1 MGSKDRNFWLT
12 DIGGRFRDLHILGC
26 KAGTSGDAF
35 MAMVKTRLVNE
46 QGKVNKDNLVRLWFT
61 PIIPTPSVREWGY
74 VYDAS
79 SVSGV
84 SGVTNY
90 ISPVRKKTVS
100 KRVEVRRSPRLNKTA
115 TVSGLKDM
123 NQQDLILSMKSN
135 NHVQGYEDDQVNLPN
150 VHQDECHPDDKPDFL
165 FKDYDEEEDG
175 EDESEDESGDDSE
188 EETQEQMNYEDW
200 VSMCARGIDVG
211 NDPDDCNEDF
221 NVGGFYEEQSA
232 PVNASSDEDLPSQEV
247 TQEEEAKWEEDFGQ
261 HLNEPQRL
269 EMINEDTPEVTP
281 GEISTGMAFGSMQAY
296 KDHLREYAVL
306 KHRDF
311 KVKKGDKIRHYSYCA
326 YRDAQK
332 CAWMVNARKVPEKD
346 DMTVTVRECN
356 IEHTCK
362 NPNEDYSRKCNAK
375 FVAKYLLKT
384 MDVASPVE
392 KADDIAKKII
402 RPQLQ
407 TEIPKWVARHA
418 RRLVLAERDGT
429 FETCY
434 KKTPQLVI
442 AATSLNPRSIGHF
455 SWSRDDKDNRF
466 ESLILAYNAQIK
478 GFMNGCRMVIGL
490 DGAHLTG
497 KFGGVMLSATEM
509 RKRIPDMAG
518 LTFISD
524 RMKGILE
531 SVKRLY
537 PLSNH
542 RYCLRHLY
550 KNFLTKGFRNP
561 RLVQLL
567 WQAAKAYKYHHW
579 EEAMQEIAEISPDAY
594 KYLIDAEPKSWAR
607 SWFPHDVACE
617 HIYSNFSE
625 SFNNMALKFR
635 GKPLTQL
642 VDMYT
647 HLVMVLFSNRRK
659 LAATWQ
665 AGDLVPAGKDLIK
678 VMCDLRG
685 NYECDP
691 SVEHKVYEVTNKA
704 TGKVFVVKVEEKKCT
719 CRQWQLRQFPCLH
732 GVVALFKLNPNW
744 SKYCSK
750 YYTVDYYRTAYQWS
764 ITPLGDIDEYQN
776 KTGINIL
783 HPHRLR
789 DKGRPC
795 VKRKKSWYE
804 KNKQPKRVTKC
815 SVCKGLDHN
824 ILTCQGPP
832 VGSNPKKK
840 GVRMECSVN
849 GDEFCITAAPTKK
862 MRKALSAPT
871 TATTSASKTATA
883 DVPPFSKGKEA
894 ATTPSSSTAGSQ
906 KKCKATA
913 PSSSAA
919 VDVGSKRKVP
929 STSSTP
935 SSACFNQIFNG
946 TVNISSQT
954 INITEPSSK
963 RVRKP
968 NSKYQQ

>member
-46 QGKVNKDNLVRLWFT
+46 QGMNSTLELFLFNDEEGNACDKCESEEMFISFWNKGKVNKDNLVRLWFT

-123 NQQDLILSMKSN
+123 RPTRLDFEHEEQVELTQASVADNHVHESQSIPTQSSVAA

-200 VSMCARGIDVG
+200 VSMCAR
-211 NDPDDCNEDF
+211 
-221 NVGGFYEEQSA
+221 SA

-418 RRLVLAERDGT
+418 
-429 FETCY
+429 
-434 KKTPQLVI
+434 
-442 AATSLNPRSIGHF
+442 
-455 SWSRDDKDNRF
+455 
-466 ESLILAYNAQIK
+466 
-478 GFMNGCRMVIGL
+478 RMVIGL

>member
-1 MGSKDRNFWLT
+1 
-12 DIGGRFRDLHILGC
+12 
-26 KAGTSGDAF
+26 
-35 MAMVKTRLVNE
+35 
-46 QGKVNKDNLVRLWFT
+46 
-61 PIIPTPSVREWGY
+61 
-74 VYDAS
+74 
-79 SVSGV
+79 
-84 SGVTNY
+84 
-90 ISPVRKKTVS
+90 
-100 KRVEVRRSPRLNKTA
+100 
-115 TVSGLKDM
+115 
-123 NQQDLILSMKSN
+123 
-135 NHVQGYEDDQVNLPN
+135 
-150 VHQDECHPDDKPDFL
+150 
-165 FKDYDEEEDG
+165 
-175 EDESEDESGDDSE
+175 
-188 EETQEQMNYEDW
+188 
-200 VSMCARGIDVG
+200 
-211 NDPDDCNEDF
+211 
-221 NVGGFYEEQSA
+221 
-232 PVNASSDEDLPSQEV
+232 
-247 TQEEEAKWEEDFGQ
+247 
-261 HLNEPQRL
+261 
-269 EMINEDTPEVTP
+269 
-281 GEISTGMAFGSMQAY
+281 
-296 KDHLREYAVL
+296 
-306 KHRDF
+306 
-311 KVKKGDKIRHYSYCA
+311 
-326 YRDAQK
+326 
-332 CAWMVNARKVPEKD
+332 
-346 DMTVTVRECN
+346 
-356 IEHTCK
+356 
-362 NPNEDYSRKCNAK
+362 
-375 FVAKYLLKT
+375 

-402 RPQLQ
+402 RPQFQ

-455 SWSRDDKDNRF
+455 SWSKDDKDNRF

-478 GFMNGCRMVIGL
+478 GFMNGCIMVIGL

-497 KFGGVMLSATEM
+497 KFGGVMLSATCIDAQNGVFPLCMMICMGETEENWFM
-509 RKRIPDMAG
+509 MLKELRKRIPDMAG

-561 RLVQLL
+561 RPVQLL

-659 LAATWQ
+659 LA
-665 AGDLVPAGKDLIK
+665 GDLVPAGKDLIK

-750 YYTVDYYRTAYQWS
+750 YYTVDYSRTAYQWS
-764 ITPLGDIDEYQN
+764 ITPLGNIDEYQN
-776 KTGINIL
+776 KCSNFLREMSQKAIMLFFDAKHEVVVSKICGSFKKIEKQVGLKFRHDLVRDVIVDICYKAGVPVRKEVFLGFLSDNDKNLRPADILILNWENGEDVCTDVIGVSPFTG
-783 HPHRLR
+783 
-789 DKGRPC
+789 
-795 VKRKKSWYE
+795 E
-804 KNKQPKRVTKC
+804 
-815 SVCKGLDHN
+815 
-824 ILTCQGPP
+824 
-832 VGSNPKKK
+832 
-840 GVRMECSVN
+840 GVRVFSH
-849 GDEFCITAAPTKK
+849 GFSLCILA
-862 MRKALSAPT
+862 
-871 TATTSASKTATA
+871 
-883 DVPPFSKGKEA
+883 FSTLGEIGED
-894 ATTPSSSTAGSQ
+894 TL
-906 KKCKATA
+906 C
-913 PSSSAA
+913 
-919 VDVGSKRKVP
+919 
-929 STSSTP
+929 
-935 SSACFNQIFNG
+935 
-946 TVNISSQT
+946 
-954 INITEPSSK
+954 SSK
-963 RVRKP
+963 RLKNYLVT
-968 NSKYQQ
+968 NDTSSGLG

>member
-46 QGKVNKDNLVRLWFT
+46 QGMNSTLELFLFNDEEGNACDKCESEEMFISFWNKGKVNKDNL
-61 PIIPTPSVREWGY
+61 PSEEE
-74 VYDAS
+74 
-79 SVSGV
+79 
-84 SGVTNY
+84 NC
-90 ISPVRKKTVS
+90 S

-123 NQQDLILSMKSN
+123 RPTRLDFEHEEQVELTQASVADNHVHESQSIPTQSSVAA

-497 KFGGVMLSATEM
+497 KFGGVMLSAT
-509 RKRIPDMAG
+509 G
-518 LTFISD
+518 
-524 RMKGILE
+524 
-531 SVKRLY
+531 
-537 PLSNH
+537 
-542 RYCLRHLY
+542 
-550 KNFLTKGFRNP
+550 
-561 RLVQLL
+561 
-567 WQAAKAYKYHHW
+567 
-579 EEAMQEIAEISPDAY
+579 
-594 KYLIDAEPKSWAR
+594 IDA
-607 SWFPHDVACE
+607 
-617 HIYSNFSE
+617 
-625 SFNNMALKFR
+625 
-635 GKPLTQL
+635 
-642 VDMYT
+642 
-647 HLVMVLFSNRRK
+647 
-659 LAATWQ
+659 
-665 AGDLVPAGKDLIK
+665 
-678 VMCDLRG
+678 
-685 NYECDP
+685 
-691 SVEHKVYEVTNKA
+691 
-704 TGKVFVVKVEEKKCT
+704 
-719 CRQWQLRQFPCLH
+719 
-732 GVVALFKLNPNW
+732 
-744 SKYCSK
+744 
-750 YYTVDYYRTAYQWS
+750 
-764 ITPLGDIDEYQN
+764 QN
-776 KTGINIL
+776 GTGINIL

>member
-1 MGSKDRNFWLT
+1 
-12 DIGGRFRDLHILGC
+12 
-26 KAGTSGDAF
+26 
-35 MAMVKTRLVNE
+35 
-46 QGKVNKDNLVRLWFT
+46 
-61 PIIPTPSVREWGY
+61 
-74 VYDAS
+74 
-79 SVSGV
+79 
-84 SGVTNY
+84 
-90 ISPVRKKTVS
+90 
-100 KRVEVRRSPRLNKTA
+100 
-115 TVSGLKDM
+115 
-123 NQQDLILSMKSN
+123 
-135 NHVQGYEDDQVNLPN
+135 
-150 VHQDECHPDDKPDFL
+150 
-165 FKDYDEEEDG
+165 
-175 EDESEDESGDDSE
+175 
-188 EETQEQMNYEDW
+188 
-200 VSMCARGIDVG
+200 
-211 NDPDDCNEDF
+211 
-221 NVGGFYEEQSA
+221 
-232 PVNASSDEDLPSQEV
+232 
-247 TQEEEAKWEEDFGQ
+247 
-261 HLNEPQRL
+261 
-269 EMINEDTPEVTP
+269 MINEDAPEVIP

-326 YRDAQK
+326 YRDAQN

-362 NPNEDYSRKCNAK
+362 NPNEDYRRKCNAK

-384 MDVASPVE
+384 MDVASPVDKE
-392 KADDIAKKII
+392 DDIAKKII
-402 RPQLQ
+402 RSQLQ

-434 KKTPQLVI
+434 KKTPELVI

-455 SWSRDDKDNRF
+455 SWSKDDKDNKF

-478 GFMNGCRMVIGL
+478 GLMNGCRMVIGL

-497 KFGGVMLSATEM
+497 KFGGVMLSATGIDAQNGVFPLCMMICMSETEENWFM
-509 RKRIPDMAG
+509 MLKELRKRIPDMAG

-550 KNFLTKGFRNP
+550 NNFLTKGFINP

-579 EEAMQEIAEISPDAY
+579 EEAMQEIEEISPDAY

-625 SFNNMALKFR
+625 SFNNMALKLR
-635 GKPLTQL
+635 GKPLPQL

-704 TGKVFVVKVEEKKCT
+704 TGKVFVT
-719 CRQWQLRQFPCLH
+719 
-732 GVVALFKLNPNW
+732 
-744 SKYCSK
+744 
-750 YYTVDYYRTAYQWS
+750 D
-764 ITPLGDIDEYQN
+764 
-776 KTGINIL
+776 INII

-789 DKGRPC
+789 DKGRPF

-804 KNKQPKRVTKC
+804 KNKHPKRVTKC

-824 ILTCQGPP
+824 IHTCQGPP

-849 GDEFCITAAPTKK
+849 GDEFCINVAPTKK

-883 DVPPFSKGKEA
+883 DVPPFSKRKA
-894 ATTPSSSTAGSQ
+894 ATTTPSSSTAGS
-906 KKCKATA
+906 
-913 PSSSAA
+913 
-919 VDVGSKRKVP
+919 
-929 STSSTP
+929 
-935 SSACFNQIFNG
+935 
-946 TVNISSQT
+946 
-954 INITEPSSK
+954 
-963 RVRKP
+963 
-968 NSKYQQ
+968 

>member
-26 KAGTSGDAF
+26 KAGTNGDAF

-46 QGKVNKDNLVRLWFT
+46 QGMNSTLELFLFNDEEGNACDKCESEEMFISFWNKGKVNKDNLIRLWFT

-123 NQQDLILSMKSN
+123 RPTRLDFEHEEQVELTKASVADNHVHESQSIPTQSSVAA
-135 NHVQGYEDDQVNLPN
+135 NHVQGYENDQVNLPN
-150 VHQDECHPDDKPDFL
+150 VHQDECHPDDKPDLL

-232 PVNASSDEDLPSQEV
+232 PVNASSDEDIPSQEV
-247 TQEEEAKWEEDFGQ
+247 TQEEETKWEEDFGQ

-311 KVKKGDKIRHYSYCA
+311 KVKKGDKIRHYSYCS
-326 YRDAQK
+326 YRDAQN

-362 NPNEDYSRKCNAK
+362 NPNEDYSRKCNEK

-418 RRLVLAERDGT
+418 RAPIQEFLDQRIQKSKTCTASLA
-429 FETCY
+429 
-434 KKTPQLVI
+434 
-442 AATSLNPRSIGHF
+442 
-455 SWSRDDKDNRF
+455 
-466 ESLILAYNAQIK
+466 
-478 GFMNGCRMVIGL
+478 GC
-490 DGAHLTG
+490 
-497 KFGGVMLSATEM
+497 
-509 RKRIPDMAG
+509 
-518 LTFISD
+518 
-524 RMKGILE
+524 KGI
-531 SVKRLY
+531 
-537 PLSNH
+537 
-542 RYCLRHLY
+542 
-550 KNFLTKGFRNP
+550 
-561 RLVQLL
+561 Q
-567 WQAAKAYKYHHW
+567 
-579 EEAMQEIAEISPDAY
+579 ISS
-594 KYLIDAEPKSWAR
+594 L
-607 SWFPHDVACE
+607 
-617 HIYSNFSE
+617 
-625 SFNNMALKFR
+625 
-635 GKPLTQL
+635 G
-642 VDMYT
+642 
-647 HLVMVLFSNRRK
+647 
-659 LAATWQ
+659 
-665 AGDLVPAGKDLIK
+665 
-678 VMCDLRG
+678 
-685 NYECDP
+685 
-691 SVEHKVYEVTNKA
+691 
-704 TGKVFVVKVEEKKCT
+704 
-719 CRQWQLRQFPCLH
+719 
-732 GVVALFKLNPNW
+732 
-744 SKYCSK
+744 
-750 YYTVDYYRTAYQWS
+750 DYYRTTYQWS

-776 KTGINIL
+776 KTGINII

-832 VGSNPKKK
+832 V
-840 GVRMECSVN
+840 
-849 GDEFCITAAPTKK
+849 
-862 MRKALSAPT
+862 
-871 TATTSASKTATA
+871 
-883 DVPPFSKGKEA
+883 
-894 ATTPSSSTAGSQ
+894 AGSQ
-906 KKCKATA
+906 KKCKTTA
-913 PSSSAA
+913 PSSSTA
-919 VDVGSKRKVP
+919 VDVESKRKVP

-946 TVNISSQT
+946 TLTAIFSESMEQLST
-954 INITEPSSK
+954 ITEDIKSLLRKLREKNEKQKEKQKKEEEKDEKKAEKYEKVIAK
-963 RVRKP
+963 RIKNVSDDLDKIDKSEIELRKDTN
-968 NSKYQQ
+968 NSLDDIRLRNMVFQGFVSLLFGLQ

>member
-1 MGSKDRNFWLT
+1 
-12 DIGGRFRDLHILGC
+12 
-26 KAGTSGDAF
+26 
-35 MAMVKTRLVNE
+35 
-46 QGKVNKDNLVRLWFT
+46 
-61 PIIPTPSVREWGY
+61 
-74 VYDAS
+74 
-79 SVSGV
+79 
-84 SGVTNY
+84 
-90 ISPVRKKTVS
+90 
-100 KRVEVRRSPRLNKTA
+100 
-115 TVSGLKDM
+115 
-123 NQQDLILSMKSN
+123 
-135 NHVQGYEDDQVNLPN
+135 
-150 VHQDECHPDDKPDFL
+150 
-165 FKDYDEEEDG
+165 
-175 EDESEDESGDDSE
+175 
-188 EETQEQMNYEDW
+188 
-200 VSMCARGIDVG
+200 
-211 NDPDDCNEDF
+211 
-221 NVGGFYEEQSA
+221 
-232 PVNASSDEDLPSQEV
+232 
-247 TQEEEAKWEEDFGQ
+247 
-261 HLNEPQRL
+261 
-269 EMINEDTPEVTP
+269 MI
-281 GEISTGMAFGSMQAY
+281 
-296 KDHLREYAVL
+296 
-306 KHRDF
+306 
-311 KVKKGDKIRHYSYCA
+311 
-326 YRDAQK
+326 
-332 CAWMVNARKVPEKD
+332 
-346 DMTVTVRECN
+346 
-356 IEHTCK
+356 
-362 NPNEDYSRKCNAK
+362 
-375 FVAKYLLKT
+375 
-384 MDVASPVE
+384 
-392 KADDIAKKII
+392 
-402 RPQLQ
+402 
-407 TEIPKWVARHA
+407 
-418 RRLVLAERDGT
+418 
-429 FETCY
+429 
-434 KKTPQLVI
+434 
-442 AATSLNPRSIGHF
+442 
-455 SWSRDDKDNRF
+455 
-466 ESLILAYNAQIK
+466 
-478 GFMNGCRMVIGL
+478 IGL

-497 KFGGVMLSATEM
+497 KFGGVMLSATGIDAQNGVFPLCMMICMGETEENWFM
-509 RKRIPDMAG
+509 MLKELRKRIPDMAG

-542 RYCLRHLY
+542 RYCLRYICFSLDSE
-550 KNFLTKGFRNP
+550 NP

-594 KYLIDAEPKSWAR
+594 KYLIDAEPKSWER

-732 GVVALFKLNPNW
+732 GVVALFKLNPNC

-776 KTGINIL
+776 KTGINII

-840 GVRMECSVN
+840 GIRMECSVN

-871 TATTSASKTATA
+871 TATTSASKTATV
-883 DVPPFSKGKEA
+883 DVPPFSKGKAA

-906 KKCKATA
+906 KKCKTTA
-913 PSSSAA
+913 PSSSTA

-929 STSSTP
+929 FTSSTP

>member
-1 MGSKDRNFWLT
+1 
-12 DIGGRFRDLHILGC
+12 
-26 KAGTSGDAF
+26 
-35 MAMVKTRLVNE
+35 
-46 QGKVNKDNLVRLWFT
+46 
-61 PIIPTPSVREWGY
+61 
-74 VYDAS
+74 
-79 SVSGV
+79 
-84 SGVTNY
+84 
-90 ISPVRKKTVS
+90 
-100 KRVEVRRSPRLNKTA
+100 
-115 TVSGLKDM
+115 
-123 NQQDLILSMKSN
+123 
-135 NHVQGYEDDQVNLPN
+135 
-150 VHQDECHPDDKPDFL
+150 
-165 FKDYDEEEDG
+165 
-175 EDESEDESGDDSE
+175 
-188 EETQEQMNYEDW
+188 
-200 VSMCARGIDVG
+200 
-211 NDPDDCNEDF
+211 
-221 NVGGFYEEQSA
+221 
-232 PVNASSDEDLPSQEV
+232 
-247 TQEEEAKWEEDFGQ
+247 
-261 HLNEPQRL
+261 
-269 EMINEDTPEVTP
+269 MINEDAPEVIP
-281 GEISTGMAFGSMQAY
+281 GEISTGMAFGSMKAY

-306 KHRDF
+306 KHGDF

-326 YRDAQK
+326 YRDAQN

-384 MDVASPVE
+384 MDVASPVD

-455 SWSRDDKDNRF
+455 SWSKDDKDNRF
-466 ESLILAYNAQIK
+466 KSLILGYNAQIK
-478 GFMNGCRMVIGL
+478 GFMNSCRMVIGL

-497 KFGGVMLSATEM
+497 KFGGVMLSATGIDAQNGVFPLCMMICMSETEENWFM
-509 RKRIPDMAG
+509 MLKELRKRIPDMAG

-531 SVKRLY
+531 SVKKLY

-542 RYCLRHLY
+542 RYCLRHLF

-561 RLVQLL
+561 RLAQLL
-567 WQAAKAYKYHHW
+567 WQTAKAYKYHHW

-625 SFNNMALKFR
+625 SFDNMALKFR

-647 HLVMVLFSNRRK
+647 HMVMVLFSKRRK
-659 LAATWQ
+659 LAAIWQ
-665 AGDLVPAGKDLIK
+665 SGDLVPAGKDLIE
-678 VMCDLRG
+678 VMCNLRG

-744 SKYCSK
+744 SNYCSK
-750 YYTVDYYRTAYQWS
+750 YYT
-764 ITPLGDIDEYQN
+764 I
-776 KTGINIL
+776 GINII

-804 KNKQPKRVTKC
+804 KNKQPKRVKKC

-883 DVPPFSKGKEA
+883 DVPPFSKGKAA

-906 KKCKATA
+906 KKCKTTA
-913 PSSSAA
+913 PSSSTA

>member
-46 QGKVNKDNLVRLWFT
+46 QGMNSTLELFLFNDEEGNACDKCESEEMFISFWNKGKVNKDNLVRLWFT

-79 SVSGV
+79 SVSGP
-84 SGVTNY
+84 SEEENC
-90 ISPVRKKTVS
+90 S

-123 NQQDLILSMKSN
+123 RPTRLDFEHEEQVELTQASVADNHVHESQSIPTQSSVAA

-442 AATSLNPRSIGHF
+442 AATSLNPRSI
-455 SWSRDDKDNRF
+455 
-466 ESLILAYNAQIK
+466 
-478 GFMNGCRMVIGL
+478 
-490 DGAHLTG
+490 
-497 KFGGVMLSATEM
+497 
-509 RKRIPDMAG
+509 
-518 LTFISD
+518 
-524 RMKGILE
+524 
-531 SVKRLY
+531 
-537 PLSNH
+537 
-542 RYCLRHLY
+542 
-550 KNFLTKGFRNP
+550 
-561 RLVQLL
+561 
-567 WQAAKAYKYHHW
+567 
-579 EEAMQEIAEISPDAY
+579 
-594 KYLIDAEPKSWAR
+594 
-607 SWFPHDVACE
+607 
-617 HIYSNFSE
+617 
-625 SFNNMALKFR
+625 
-635 GKPLTQL
+635 
-642 VDMYT
+642 
-647 HLVMVLFSNRRK
+647 
-659 LAATWQ
+659 
-665 AGDLVPAGKDLIK
+665 
-678 VMCDLRG
+678 
-685 NYECDP
+685 
-691 SVEHKVYEVTNKA
+691 
-704 TGKVFVVKVEEKKCT
+704 
-719 CRQWQLRQFPCLH
+719 
-732 GVVALFKLNPNW
+732 
-744 SKYCSK
+744 
-750 YYTVDYYRTAYQWS
+750 
-764 ITPLGDIDEYQN
+764 DEYQN

-840 GVRMECSVN
+840 GVRMECS
-849 GDEFCITAAPTKK
+849 
-862 MRKALSAPT
+862 
-871 TATTSASKTATA
+871 
-883 DVPPFSKGKEA
+883 
-894 ATTPSSSTAGSQ
+894 
-906 KKCKATA
+906 
-913 PSSSAA
+913 
-919 VDVGSKRKVP
+919 
-929 STSSTP
+929 
-935 SSACFNQIFNG
+935 
-946 TVNISSQT
+946 
-954 INITEPSSK
+954 
-963 RVRKP
+963 
-968 NSKYQQ
+968 

>member
-46 QGKVNKDNLVRLWFT
+46 QGMNSTLELFLFNDEEGNACDKCESEEMFISFWNKGKVNKDNLVRLWFT

-123 NQQDLILSMKSN
+123 RPTRLDFEHEEQVELTQASVADNHVHESQSIPTQSSVAA

-497 KFGGVMLSATEM
+497 KFGGVMLSATGIDAQNGVFPLCMMICMGETEENWFMMLKEM

-542 RYCLRHLY
+542 RYCLGTFSFDWHLY

-594 KYLIDAEPKSWAR
+594 KY
-607 SWFPHDVACE
+607 
-617 HIYSNFSE
+617 
-625 SFNNMALKFR
+625 
-635 GKPLTQL
+635 
-642 VDMYT
+642 
-647 HLVMVLFSNRRK
+647 
-659 LAATWQ
+659 
-665 AGDLVPAGKDLIK
+665 
-678 VMCDLRG
+678 
-685 NYECDP
+685 
-691 SVEHKVYEVTNKA
+691 
-704 TGKVFVVKVEEKKCT
+704 
-719 CRQWQLRQFPCLH
+719 
-732 GVVALFKLNPNW
+732 
-744 SKYCSK
+744 
-750 YYTVDYYRTAYQWS
+750 
-764 ITPLGDIDEYQN
+764 
-776 KTGINIL
+776 
-783 HPHRLR
+783 
-789 DKGRPC
+789 
-795 VKRKKSWYE
+795 
-804 KNKQPKRVTKC
+804 
-815 SVCKGLDHN
+815 
-824 ILTCQGPP
+824 
-832 VGSNPKKK
+832 
-840 GVRMECSVN
+840 
-849 GDEFCITAAPTKK
+849 
-862 MRKALSAPT
+862 
-871 TATTSASKTATA
+871 
-883 DVPPFSKGKEA
+883 
-894 ATTPSSSTAGSQ
+894 
-906 KKCKATA
+906 
-913 PSSSAA
+913 
-919 VDVGSKRKVP
+919 
-929 STSSTP
+929 
-935 SSACFNQIFNG
+935 
-946 TVNISSQT
+946 
-954 INITEPSSK
+954 
-963 RVRKP
+963 
-968 NSKYQQ
+968 